1 MKLKK
6 LNLINQF
13 YPKTHIKVNLKKE
26 KKKNTLVANCNFK
39 GVCGGKMGCI
49 YERGVF
55 VCGGKNG
62 LMIN

>member
-26 KKKNTLVANCNFK
+26 KKTPLVANCNFK
-39 GVCGGKMGCI
+39 GVCGGK
-49 YERGVF
+49 
-55 VCGGKNG
+55 NG

>member
-13 YPKTHIKVNLKKE
+13 YLKTRIKVNFFL
-26 KKKNTLVANCNFK
+26 KKNTLVANCNFN

-55 VCGGKNG
+55 VCGGKKG

>member
-26 KKKNTLVANCNFK
+26 KKNTLVANCNFK
-39 GVCGGKMGCI
+39 GVGGGKKWVNDKLEKLLSHTFCFI
-49 YERGVF
+49 LE
-55 VCGGKNG
+55 
-62 LMIN
+62 

>member
-6 LNLINQF
+6 LNIINQF

-26 KKKNTLVANCNFK
+26 KKNPLVANCNFK
-39 GVCGGKMGCI
+39 GVCGGK
-49 YERGVF
+49 
-55 VCGGKNG
+55 NG